1 MCLIPKGQAV
11 FVLQVTKLLSALIN
25 IPHHDNNFVIFVL
38 PVSREDE
45 KIPNITIPNITNV
58 AAIDEQMKKG
68 RISADLNLD
77 IAAYTIQALS
87 LGIKMALIGGPEKG
101 YCKRDLETWIEKA
114 SCVISD

>member
-25 IPHHDNNFVIFVL
+25 IPHYGNSFVIFVL
-38 PVSREDE
+38 PVSKEDE
-45 KIPNITIPNITNV
+45 KIPNITNV

-68 RISADLNLD
+68 WISGDLNLD

-87 LGIKMALIGGPEKG
+87 LGIKMALIGGPERGTAKEIWKPG
-101 YCKRDLETWIEKA
+101 LRKLL
-114 SCVISD
+114 V

>member
-1 MCLIPKGQAV
+1 MSK
-11 FVLQVTKLLSALIN
+11 
-25 IPHHDNNFVIFVL
+25 
-38 PVSREDE
+38 EDE
-45 KIPNITIPNITNV
+45 KIPNITNV